1 MSTER
6 LSKLQKWVLLAIYDS
21 TLLVPESRDAYLNC
35 HPGEQYIESKHI
47 YEGYYG
53 LTDWREGM
61 RARPAVCESLRRLRE
76 SGLIVQGAF
85 CWYSQVTNTI
95 HLTDEGR
102 KKLIFSH

>member
-1 MSTER
+1 MSNER
-6 LSKLQKWVLLAIYDS
+6 LSRLQKWILSAIHDS